1 MESVRASREPE
12 LKSQAEPESHL
23 YLMKVCQLLS
33 GVKALRSSETEIVI
47 EESLYQLS
55 ALKETIGLILSIKP
69 VALVQIE
76 EFQARS
82 EIEIE
87 QGSKE
92 EIEQEPEEI
101 AIQAPVSVELFK

>member
-1 MESVRASREPE
+1 MERVSASRVPE

-23 YLMKVCQLLS
+23 YLMKVCQSLL

-47 EESLYQLS
+47 EEALYQLS

-87 QGSKE
+87 QGPKE

-101 AIQAPVSVELFK
+101 AIQAPVSVELLK

>member
-1 MESVRASREPE
+1 MNA
-12 LKSQAEPESHL
+12 
-23 YLMKVCQLLS
+23 CQLLS
-33 GVKALRSSETEIVI
+33 VLIALRSSETEMVI

-55 ALKETIGLILSIKP
+55 ALKDMIGLILSIKP

-87 QGSKE
+87 QGPKE
-92 EIEQEPEEI
+92 EIEQEPE
-101 AIQAPVSVELFK
+101 

>member
-33 GVKALRSSETEIVI
+33 GVKALRSSDTEMVI
-47 EESLYQLS
+47 EEALYQLS
-55 ALKETIGLILSIKP
+55 ALKETIGLILSILTLP
-69 VALVQIE
+69 VVEQRE

-82 EIEIE
+82 EIETE
-87 QGSKE
+87 QGELK
-92 EIEQEPEEI
+92 
-101 AIQAPVSVELFK
+101 PVI